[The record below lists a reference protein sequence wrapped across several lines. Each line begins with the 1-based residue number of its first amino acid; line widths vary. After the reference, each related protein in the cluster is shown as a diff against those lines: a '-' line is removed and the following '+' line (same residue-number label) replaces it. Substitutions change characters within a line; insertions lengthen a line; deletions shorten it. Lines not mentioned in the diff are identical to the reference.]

1 MENSS
6 AKPPTPPLEVIKA
19 KLPALWK
26 LQSKVQIINLAVG
39 FAYFR
44 FQSKIDLTNMLTRG
58 LWFLRGQ
65 ALNLFP

>member
-6 AKPPTPPLEVIKA
+6 AKPPTPPLEAIKA
-19 KLPALWK
+19 KLPTLWK
-26 LQSKVQIINLAVG
+26 LQSKVQITDLAVG

-44 FQSKIDLTNMLTRG
+44 FQSKINLTNMLTRR

-65 ALNLFP
+65 ALNLIP